1 MRDSYVSIKLKV
13 PLCKFYQ
20 NNVLR
25 TSSYSTI
32 KDGVAHRN
40 LGNIFD
46 SQ

>member
-1 MRDSYVSIKLKV
+1 MRNSYASINPKV
-13 PLCKFYQ
+13 PPCKFYQ